1 MANALLSL
9 QVIPQAP
16 NDEELIPLVDAAI
29 AVIAAAG
36 IKYRVGPLETTME
49 GELSHLLDIVREA
62 SDRMLELGCPSVI
75 SQVKI
80 LHKPAGASMDALTA
94 KYDRPT
100 G

>member
-1 MANALLSL
+1 MADALLSL
-9 QVIPQAP
+9 QVIPQAK
-16 NDEELIPLVDAAI
+16 NDEEVIALVDAAI

-36 IKYRVGPLETTME
+36 VQFRVGPLETTME

-62 SDRMLELGCPSVI
+62 SEKMLELGCPSVI

-80 LHKPAGASMDALTA
+80 LHKSAGASMAALTA
-94 KYDRPT
+94 KYDDPM